1 MREVKRTYKT
11 VYLGYN
17 ILREIKFHRIEGG
30 INVLIKRTVSIIFLI
45 VIAVSANSV
54 VADDLIR
61 VYVKNHCHENIS
73 VAYNYKSTD
82 GSWIKRGWL
91 IVRPGQRKRTN
102 VSTYNRIFYFYAT
115 SPGGRKWNGEGKSG
129 SIWKYVIGNKFL
141 SKDGAKLYGKNKRRV
156 KFIRQK
162 VKSGTKNF
170 TGHFRCN

>member
-1 MREVKRTYKT
+1 M
-11 VYLGYN
+11 
-17 ILREIKFHRIEGG
+17 
-30 INVLIKRTVSIIFLI
+30 LIKRIVSIIFLMAMAI
-45 VIAVSANSV
+45 GASTVR
-54 VADDLIR
+54 ADDLIT

-82 GSWIKRGWL
+82 GIWIKRGWL

-115 SPGGRKWNGEGKSG
+115 SPGGRKWSGEGKPG

-141 SKDGAKLYGKNKRRV
+141 AKDGAKLNGKNKRRV

-162 VKSGTKNF
+162 VEPGTTSF